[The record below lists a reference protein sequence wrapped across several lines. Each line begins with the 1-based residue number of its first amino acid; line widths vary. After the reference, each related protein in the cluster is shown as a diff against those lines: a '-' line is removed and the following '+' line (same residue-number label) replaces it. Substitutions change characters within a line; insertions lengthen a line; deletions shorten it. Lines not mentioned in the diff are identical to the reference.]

1 MNPVG
6 TLMREHRLIERML
19 AVAEREIQQA
29 RKEKSIEPLFI
40 DTTVDFIR
48 IYADKTH
55 HAKEEEI
62 LFKEVA
68 LKEIAPA
75 DRALLAELLEEHDF
89 GRRTVRELVAAK
101 ERYLAEGSD
110 VLEGILEKLDILQ
123 IFYKEHIRKEDQIF
137 FPAAEKYLSR
147 EEQDLMLQAF
157 WESDRKMIHEK
168 YRSLVEGLE
177 GAGSL

>member
-1 MNPVG
+1 M
-6 TLMREHRLIERML
+6 
-19 AVAEREIQQA
+19 AA
-29 RKEKSIEPLFI
+29 
-40 DTTVDFIR
+40 
-48 IYADKTH
+48 
-55 HAKEEEI
+55 
-62 LFKEVA
+62 
-68 LKEIAPA
+68 A
-75 DRALLAELLEEHDF
+75 DRALLEELLEEHDF

-101 ERYLAEGSD
+101 ERYLTEGSG

-123 IFYKEHIRKEDQIF
+123 TFYKEHIRKEDQIF
-137 FPAAEKYLSR
+137 FPAAENYLSR